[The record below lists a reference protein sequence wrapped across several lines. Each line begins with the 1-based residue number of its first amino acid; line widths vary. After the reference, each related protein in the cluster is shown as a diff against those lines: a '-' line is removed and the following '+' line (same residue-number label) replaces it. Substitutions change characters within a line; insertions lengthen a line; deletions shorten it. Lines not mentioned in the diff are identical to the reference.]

1 MAMTPSPIQTLFLW
15 RLLACGGGE
24 FLKVAKPELK
34 PAKVRKELKDA
45 GLTEEKQ
52 EKQFPDRKGTRASTY
67 VSLSEKGWNW
77 AANNLDAKM
86 STSSPAAG
94 PILHVFLTKLKFHL
108 QRHNVG
114 LADFITA
121 PEEAERELAEREL
134 AERELAERVR
144 AAYAELADGKADT
157 RVRLADLRQAMA
169 DVDRTLLDTAL
180 LAMERE
186 EAAVLYPFDNPV
198 EMRPEDERAALPN
211 SVGHPRHVIYI
222 KGR

>member
-15 RLLACGGGE
+15 RLLVSGGGE
-24 FLKVAKPELK
+24 FLKVAKPELD
-34 PAKVRKELKDA
+34 AKNRRTLLDA
-45 GLTEEKQ
+45 GLIETEKR
-52 EKQFPDRKGTRASTY
+52 KQFPDRKGARSVTY
-67 VSLSEKGWNW
+67 VSLSEKGWDW
-77 AANNLDAKM
+77 AANNLDAQV
-86 STSSPAAG
+86 STRSPAAG

-121 PEEAERELAEREL
+121 PEEAERELV
-134 AERELAERVR
+134 ERVR
-144 AAYAELADGKADT
+144 AAYAELGEGKADV

-169 DVDRTLLDTAL
+169 DVDRTLLDTAIL
-180 LAMERE
+180 TMERE

-211 SVGHPRHVIYI
+211 SIGHPRHVIYI
-222 KGR
+222 PVSPVAGNRANGE